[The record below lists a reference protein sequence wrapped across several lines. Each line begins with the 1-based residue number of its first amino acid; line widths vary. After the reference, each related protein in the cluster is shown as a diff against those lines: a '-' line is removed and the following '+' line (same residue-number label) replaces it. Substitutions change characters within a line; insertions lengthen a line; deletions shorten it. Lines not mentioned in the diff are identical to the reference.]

1 MDISKLIEL
10 SEEFSLVHN
19 PDQVAMERLF
29 RVDDIKVG
37 ATSRKA
43 IPALVELLKPIP
55 DRPGAPSLALELL
68 IQLAVD
74 NNSNKLV
81 MAEAGA
87 IEALTK
93 YLSLGPQDA
102 IEEALAELLRILFS
116 SPEIRQH
123 ESAVGAVN
131 QLVAV
136 LRLGTRGSRYSAAR
150 ALEGL
155 FTADHIIENPSRA
168 LAFV

>member
-1 MDISKLIEL
+1 
-10 SEEFSLVHN
+10 
-19 PDQVAMERLF
+19 
-29 RVDDIKVG
+29 
-37 ATSRKA
+37 
-43 IPALVELLKPIP
+43 
-55 DRPGAPSLALELL
+55 
-68 IQLAVD
+68 
-74 NNSNKLV
+74 

-87 IEALTK
+87 IEALAK

-116 SPEIRQH
+116 SPEIRRH
-123 ESAVGAVN
+123 ESVVGAVN

-136 LRLGTRGSRYSAAR
+136 LRLGTRRSRYSAAR

>member
-1 MDISKLIEL
+1 MDVLKLIEL
-10 SEEFSLVHN
+10 PEEFSLVHN
-19 PDQVAMERLF
+19 PDQGALERLS

-55 DRPGAPSLALELL
+55 DRPGAPSLALGFL
-68 IQLAVD
+68 IQLTVD

-93 YLSLGPQDA
+93 YLFLGPQDA
-102 IEEALAELLRILFS
+102 IEEALAELLRIFFS
-116 SPEIRQH
+116 SPEIRRH
-123 ESAVGAVN
+123 ESVVGSCQSVGCN
-131 QLVAV
+131 IT
-136 LRLGTRGSRYSAAR
+136 LGY
-150 ALEGL
+150 
-155 FTADHIIENPSRA
+155 
-168 LAFV
+168 